1 MELIIKFGRRKN
13 KPRLCIRD
21 IMKTPFKII
30 LTIFITIFFGCKK
43 KEDPAIVD
51 VPVIPPPVTSVV
63 TFTNETGFSSSFSS
77 YGFKNPAQI
86 TLTRTASAAG
96 YNSVYGF
103 AIPSDKQVKGFK
115 WDSEDEKTEE
125 WRPQGITGFK
135 WGNKSYLLV
144 SWYSISPNEIPGIK
158 NEHKGVRLAL
168 ADITDMNN
176 ITYNYILLVQNIAN
190 STNSL
195 LYDTPKNAF
204 TQKNAYIP
212 VTMHAGGLAYF
223 NQKIYIAD
231 TSLGLR
237 VFDLNNFLE
246 AKPDPTKN
254 TVGKEDNG
262 DLKAFDYQYILPQS
276 GYYKITS
283 GSPFSCVSLGEG
295 LTPTDKRLWTAQYKT
310 SGTAVVLGYPIDA
323 DGAVT
328 GPPKQIIPKDDKGT
342 TMYGMQGVYR
352 SGTKTYV
359 SKTGNSSSSGST
371 ARLAKYT
378 DATATATYYP
388 WPHGAE
394 DLHLGE
400 DGLLWSLTEFEYS
413 KYNKDNRCVF
423 AVKLADY

>member
-1 MELIIKFGRRKN
+1 
-13 KPRLCIRD
+13 
-21 IMKTPFKII
+21 MKTTIHLV
-30 LTIFITIFFGCKK
+30 LTIFGILFLGCNK
-43 KEDPAIVD
+43 KESPAPVD
-51 VPVIPPPVTSVV
+51 IPATPAPVVSGV
-63 TFTNETGFSSSFSS
+63 TFTGETAFSSSFSS
-77 YGFKNPAQI
+77 YGFKNPSQI
-86 TLTRTASAAG
+86 SLTRTASSAG

-103 AIPSDKQVKGFK
+103 AIPADKQVKGFK
-115 WDSEDEKTEE
+115 WDDEDERTEE

-135 WGNKSYLLV
+135 WGNRNYLLV
-144 SWYSISPNEIPGIK
+144 TWYGISPNEITGIK

-176 ITYNYILLVQNIAN
+176 ITYNYILLVQNKAN

-195 LYDTPKNAF
+195 LYDTPKNPF

-254 TVGKEDNG
+254 TVGKDDNG
-262 DLKAFDYQYILPQS
+262 DLYAFGYQYILPQS
-276 GYYKITS
+276 GYYKMS
-283 GSPFSCVSLGEG
+283 AGSPFSCVSLGEG
-295 LTPTDKRLWTAQYKT
+295 STPADKRLWTAQYKT
-310 SGTAVVLGYPIDA
+310 SGSAVVLGYPLD
-323 DGAVT
+323 DNGVVT
-328 GPPKQIIPKDDKGT
+328 GPAQQVIPKDDKGA

-352 SGTKTYV
+352 RGTKTYV
-359 SKTGNSSSSGST
+359 SKTGNTSSSGST

-378 DATATATYYP
+378 DAAPAAVYYP

-394 DLHLGE
+394 DLHLDD

-423 AVKLADY
+423 AVRLADY